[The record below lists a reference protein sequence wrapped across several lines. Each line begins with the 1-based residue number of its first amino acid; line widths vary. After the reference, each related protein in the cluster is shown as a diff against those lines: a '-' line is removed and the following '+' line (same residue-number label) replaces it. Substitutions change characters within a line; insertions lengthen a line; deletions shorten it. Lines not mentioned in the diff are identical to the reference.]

1 MTTDG
6 LPERPEF
13 ESQSTERILRRISE
27 VIFVSADT
35 TRQAQEAAAFASR
48 QEFIQQ
54 QVNFADAVP
63 DDPFAGPTPLPGD
76 GPFDNGNQDPKPNES
91 PEPARGG
98 DPAPDPFADPG
109 PQVDVRNDPFAG
121 EPAIPGDHPFDPD
134 LPEQK
139 PDFAMLAEA
148 PPLPDSLDPMV
159 AGALQF
165 QNSEFVGNEEDREPE
180 LNAEPDAP
188 EAPSPDF
195 PKPQANQQQRNA
207 DDFTNFTFEGV
218 ESSFG
223 GRRANRQPPPPVD
236 MPEDPMQVGEQT
248 TLFHEDDSTILQMVQ
263 QYREADQQFRKGV
276 MDIFERIIM
285 DLHAD
290 NARLMSIAR
299 HFQQSRRST
308 R

>member
-27 VIFVSADT
+27 AIFVSADT

-63 DDPFAGPTPLPGD
+63 DDPFAGPVPLPGD
-76 GPFDNGNQDPKPNES
+76 GPFDNGKQDPKPNES
-91 PEPARGG
+91 PEPARGN
-98 DPAPDPFADPG
+98 DFAPDPFADPG
-109 PQVDVRNDPFAG
+109 PQADGRNDPFAG
-121 EPAIPGDHPFDPD
+121 EPPLPGDHPFDPD

-159 AGALQF
+159 AGAIKF
-165 QNSEFVGNEEDREPE
+165 QDFEFAGNPDDQEEDQD
-180 LNAEPDAP
+180 AEPDTLNPPAP
-188 EAPSPDF
+188 DL
-195 PKPQANQQQRNA
+195 PKPQANQPQWNA

-218 ESSFG
+218 ESSFS

-236 MPEDPMQVGEQT
+236 MPEDPLQAGEQY
-248 TLFHEDDSTILQMVQ
+248 TLFHEDDDTILKMAG
-263 QYREADQQFRKGV
+263 RWHEADREFRKGV
-276 MDIFERIIM
+276 MDVLERIIM